1 MQNKKNSPKPNSRAV
16 FSRQSATSHASPV
29 RFRQPSEKSTS
40 YASFITQPVASSIAQ
55 STARPTSIP
64 LVSRAGYKLLHAAQ
78 VFKYDFRG
86 KTVLDIGSSTGGFTE
101 VALISG
107 ANKVIAVEIG
117 TRQMHP
123 RLATHPKVELHEK
136 TDFLKFNRG
145 DRPPVDTIVAD
156 ISFLSLTKI
165 IKCAIINRWVGSHTD
180 FLVMFK
186 PQFEVPSH
194 CLVNGILKNSALRRQ
209 AIKNFELW
217 LKSNHLIVKAKQD
230 NILAGKNGNLE
241 RFYWLKYCK

>member
-1 MQNKKNSPKPNSRAV
+1 MQTKKNSPKPNSRAV
-16 FSRQSATSHASPV
+16 FSRQSTNSRSSHP
-29 RFRQPSEKSTS
+29 RFSHPLAKSNLRNGLS
-40 YASFITQPVASSIAQ
+40 TQ
-55 STARPTSIP
+55 PTSIP

-86 KTVLDIGSSTGGFTE
+86 KTVLDIGFTE
-101 VALISG
+101 VALITR

-165 IKCAIINRWVGSHTD
+165 IKCAIINKWVGSHTD

-209 AIKNFELW
+209 AIKNFESW

>member
-1 MQNKKNSPKPNSRAV
+1 MQNKKNSLSPKSQAV
-16 FSRQSATSHASPV
+16 FSD
-29 RFRQPSEKSTS
+29 K
-40 YASFITQPVASSIAQ
+40 IAN
-55 STARPTSIP
+55 TL
-64 LVSRAGYKLLHAAQ
+64 LVSRAGYKLLHA
-78 VFKYDFRG
+78 VKTFKYDFRG

-123 RLATHPKVELHEK
+123 RLATQPRVELHEK
-136 TDFLKFNRG
+136 TDFLEFNRG
-145 DRPPVDTIVAD
+145 ERLPVDVIIAD

-165 IKCAIINRWVGSHTD
+165 IKRAIIEGWSGPHTD

-194 CLVNGILKNSALRRQ
+194 CLVNGIIKNSAIRRQ
-209 AIKNFELW
+209 AIKNFESW
-217 LKSNHLIVKAKQD
+217 LKSNHLLIKAKQD
-230 NILAGKNGNLE
+230 NVLAGKNGNLE
-241 RFYWLKYCK
+241 RFYWLKFCKH